1 MYILYIYIQ
10 TTYIHQRRGENRPG
24 EERERRGERR
34 EEWRGGER
42 RDLLWVCL
50 YLSFPRGRLWEK
62 HGGRR
67 ALSCA
72 KLGWNSTPVRLL
84 LQRVAVTASSSLSGS
99 KSCGRATAPH
109 RASRPLSSDI
119 ALPTAAPA
127 RRLSWGAGAT
137 STATSTFSGR
147 ERGCRR
153 RAA

>member
-1 MYILYIYIQ
+1 MIYNLIYNIYIIYIYIQ

-42 RDLLWVCL
+42 RDLLWVCW

-72 KLGWNSTPVRLL
+72 KLGWNSTPASAVAAGSCYSQQQSQRLQEL
-84 LQRVAVTASSSLSGS
+84 WAG
-99 KSCGRATAPH
+99 H
-109 RASRPLSSDI
+109 RASQSFSASLQ
-119 ALPTAAPA
+119 
-127 RRLSWGAGAT
+127 RRCFT
-137 STATSTFSGR
+137 SGCTCAKTVLGSGR
-147 ERGCRR
+147 DQYCDFHHFWT
-153 RAA
+153 